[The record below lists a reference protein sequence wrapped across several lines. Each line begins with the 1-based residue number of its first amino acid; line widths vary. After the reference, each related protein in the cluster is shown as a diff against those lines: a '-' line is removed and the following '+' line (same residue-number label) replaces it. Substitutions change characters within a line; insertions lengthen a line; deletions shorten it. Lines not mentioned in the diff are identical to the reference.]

1 MSLYVKQFVDESLGN
16 SSYLV
21 ASTVTGLT
29 AVIDPQRDIDALV
42 AALHRIR
49 ANQQSGTRK

>member
-21 ASTVTGLT
+21 ASTVTGL
-29 AVIDPQRDIDALV
+29 AAMIDPQRDIDALV